1 MKYKKFELSSG
12 ESIRKSRTELMA
24 ECLKLGLPIR
34 RDDTYKTLQLFLEL
48 MHEKENLFIEDEN
61 GIEKKVVKRF
71 FIEKLFNNLS
81 EKIKFLFR

>member
-1 MKYKKFELSSG
+1 
-12 ESIRKSRTELMA
+12 MA